1 MTPDIGGTDMV
12 IQAHRAHLHYRG
24 LRDSTIYQRGRV
36 LVRLKAHTRT
46 ELLDTT
52 AHQIEDRLA
61 TVPAAESRACELSH
75 LRGFYGWAVEV
86 GHLEV
91 DPTARLRRPRTYR
104 RLPRPIAEDDLATA
118 LAEAP
123 DRVRPW
129 LLLAGWA
136 GLRASEI
143 AQLRAED
150 LDETYLVVRESKNH
164 RDGIVPLSPWLVDQL
179 RRCDLARHG
188 WLFPRHDGRPGP
200 NRAWTVSQL
209 ANRHLHSLGL
219 ADTLHT
225 LRHRFGTQ
233 VQRAGRDFRVTQE
246 LMRHESPVSTAI
258 YTLVDR
264 ADLAAAVRDLPV

>member
-1 MTPDIGGTDMV
+1 MSLSTDM
-12 IQAHRAHLHYRG
+12 
-24 LRDSTIYQRGRV
+24 ST
-36 LVRLKAHTRT
+36 A
-46 ELLDTT
+46 
-52 AHQIEDRLA
+52 
-61 TVPAAESRACELSH
+61 
-75 LRGFYGWAVEV
+75 W
-86 GHLEV
+86 
-91 DPTARLRRPRTYR
+91 PRTYR
-104 RLPRPIAEDDLATA
+104 RLPRPIAEDDLAVA
-118 LAEAP
+118 LTEAP

-143 AQLRAED
+143 ARLRAED

-164 RDGIVPLSPWLVDQL
+164 RDGVVPLSPWLTDEL

-188 WLFPRHDGRPGP
+188 WLFPRHEGRPGP

-246 LMRHESPVSTAI
+246 LMRHESEPVDN
-258 YTLVDR
+258 YTFDIQ
-264 ADLAAAVRDLPV
+264 VRIRERSSDA